1 VLEDQILAV
10 LEDQAAVLEDQIL
23 AVLEDQAAVLE
34 DQILAVPESPAA
46 TQQINHIIKK
56 QDQSVDLKAFFL

>member
-1 VLEDQILAV
+1 VLEDLKEVGPEDQILAV
-10 LEDQAAVLEDQIL
+10 LEDLKEVGP
-23 AVLEDQAAVLE
+23 EDQAAVLE
-34 DQILAVPESPAA
+34 SQAA

>member
-1 VLEDQILAV
+1 VGPEDQILAV
-10 LEDQAAVLEDQIL
+10 LEDLKEVGP
-23 AVLEDQAAVLE
+23 E